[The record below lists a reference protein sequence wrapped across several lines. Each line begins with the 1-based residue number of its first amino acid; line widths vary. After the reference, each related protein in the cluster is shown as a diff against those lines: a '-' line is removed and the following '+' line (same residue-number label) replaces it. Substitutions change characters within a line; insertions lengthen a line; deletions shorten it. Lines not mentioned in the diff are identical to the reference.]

1 MAENPVSDNQTLL
14 ESMLQRLWLNTQ
26 INISSHADVQ
36 TCSSP
41 VEYNAETVEDSSK
54 GTSLQFGFSSS
65 NKEQNRH
72 SSIRN
77 KLENPWTQQ
86 SAHFGGMQAPFG
98 NQPPKRIKI
107 ISSKP
112 KRSPLIWGE
121 HNDFTT
127 EKSNDAI
134 SGVGEEEMPRH
145 KKWKQFSLEGE
156 TKGVSSVPPL
166 YKTEPYQNSL
176 ELLAPT
182 SATSTLVLDK
192 PEVKGQRGICKW
204 DVGKDKSEGTNIFE
218 ESGKTTKTSKKWG
231 EAKRWAQ
238 KVKERWR
245 ERHRNTETRQRD
257 DEKRQVQNVV
267 QSNLAPISVPT
278 GVNNTTTAVTEDPD
292 IHNEPNIT
300 GLDESA
306 LCSFSHIS
314 ENNFSFV
321 TSNLIFNGT
330 EWAQYNFSKQE
341 DPSQDSS
348 SNIAQSCIAEW
359 NGKRNQSAQPE
370 MLLPESFTQNPAFN
384 MHVYDEMEISGD
396 SFLPSDAHDLTA
408 NQSQMYDLFTNQ
420 LQTTNQSFN
429 KSQNSEQTSE
439 QSQFSHQPSYESTAN
454 ERSVPH
460 LISIQQSRSQPQ
472 VYNPSHNQPQGGKE
486 DFIPILDLSYVKP
499 INSSSITS
507 HISLG
512 RKREHWTKRRN
523 PFDATS
529 QDMKDE
535 DHTNSFM
542 ATYSSNSTHSNSPK
556 TSLQNSEDSDF
567 SKTMETVVKKRRMED
582 PRCVRFAE
590 EVVIFPPSFIS
601 EDDNDC
607 LEDDCP
613 VESTPRSS
621 FPKWIRSLKPKPTR
635 KHKF

>member
-1 MAENPVSDNQTLL
+1 MAENPVSDPQALL
-14 ESMLQRLWLNTQ
+14 ESMLQKLWLNTQ
-26 INISSHADVQ
+26 TNISS
-36 TCSSP
+36 CSSP

-54 GTSLQFGFSSS
+54 ATAFQIGFSPS

-77 KLENPWTQQ
+77 KLGNPWTQQ

-98 NQPPKRIKI
+98 NQPPKRIKGV
-107 ISSKP
+107 SSKP

-121 HNDFTT
+121 HNHFTS
-127 EKSNDAI
+127 ERSNDAI
-134 SGVGEEEMPRH
+134 SGVGEQEMPRH

-176 ELLAPT
+176 DLLAPT

-204 DVGKDKSEGTNIFE
+204 DVGKGKSEGTSIYE

-267 QSNLAPISVPT
+267 QSNLSPILVPT
-278 GVNNTTTAVTEDPD
+278 DVNNTTTAVTEDPN
-292 IHNEPNIT
+292 IHDEPNNT
-300 GLDESA
+300 ELDESA
-306 LCSFSHIS
+306 LCSLSHIR
-314 ENNFSFV
+314 ENLFSFG

-330 EWAQYNFSKQE
+330 EWAQFNSSTQE
-341 DPSQDSS
+341 DQSQESPSSID
-348 SNIAQSCIAEW
+348 QSCKEEW
-359 NGKRNQSAQPE
+359 NGKWNHSRVTQPE
-370 MLLPESFTQNPAFN
+370 MLLPESFTQDVAFN
-384 MHVYDEMEISGD
+384 KHVYNEMEMSKI
-396 SFLPSDAHDLTA
+396 SFLPSDVQDLTA

-439 QSQFSHQPSYESTAN
+439 QSQFSHQPSYESMAN
-454 ERSVPH
+454 EHSVPH

-472 VYNPSHNQPQGGKE
+472 VYNPSYNQPQSGKE
-486 DFIPILDLSYVKP
+486 DSIPILDLSHVKP
-499 INSSSITS
+499 MNSSSIKS
-507 HISLG
+507 RISLG

-523 PFDATS
+523 PFEDTR
-529 QDMKDE
+529 QDMEDE
-535 DHTNSFM
+535 DHGNSFM
-542 ATYSSNSTHSNSPK
+542 AAYSSNSTHSNSPT

-582 PRCVRFAE
+582 SRCVRFAE

-601 EDDNDC
+601 KDDDDC

-613 VESTPRSS
+613 EEPSPHSS